1 MDILYFIFYILIIV
15 SKIFF
20 MDMFSKK
27 FKMMRVDESYF
38 YITKTI
44 LEHINNICTLED
56 FILTE
61 EGRLSNG

>member
-1 MDILYFIFYILIIV
+1 
-15 SKIFF
+15 